1 MRCLKRGLASK
12 CHIMYILI
20 LFSELLYINTRAIW
34 IRWGDTRMLP
44 LSSRAMLMGSDVT
57 MTVIWERS
65 RGQQVTSIGQVIY
78 RSENLSFGF
87 KVTRGLLAEDVW
99 EEAGA
104 HHPHPPP
111 RGLRPLLC
119 PRLSE
124 VWRLFEI

>member
-1 MRCLKRGLASK
+1 MP
-12 CHIMYILI
+12 HYV
-20 LFSELLYINTRAIW
+20 YINSIFRATLHKYKGNLDPLGRYEDASVIKQSYVDGLRSNNDRDLREFKRSARDLHSTSDLTR
-34 IRWGDTRMLP
+34 L
-44 LSSRAMLMGSDVT
+44 
-57 MTVIWERS
+57 
-65 RGQQVTSIGQVIY
+65 
-78 RSENLSFGF
+78 ENLSFGF